1 MTHRASSSTRPVSPS
16 LARWAERLHRRRR
29 GFTLVELMV
38 AVTGGLFVSL
48 AVFAISRQSGRFYTR
63 ESRVSDATMGVMLG
77 FERLKA
83 DLGRAGFLSSPNVLV
98 DPHLCGNPTTYPA
111 MLQRL
116 AALRI
121 RPGQSPAAASTH
133 IQNNGLSPDELT
145 LMGSY
150 TGAEVFPIWNVD
162 NVGAT
167 YVVYLQ
173 QNTGPLGR
181 MGYASSPDQLG
192 MLQAIFG
199 SQPGRALRIQD
210 QSGEVQY
217 ATIQSVATAN
227 GPQVILS
234 QVPTLTFR
242 DTAGS
247 ICGLKGN
254 VTGAV
259 VNVVNFIKYDLRN
272 IKTQSNL
279 GANAAYDPIYTS
291 GGHPYDA
298 NTRFD
303 LVRVELDSSGA
314 PIQGT
319 EELVTEYA
327 VDFKL
332 GITVA
337 DTVPSNKDQ
346 TLLEIPPTG
355 NVKDWAGDLVGDVAN
370 PSNGPHRVRAVR
382 VRLSVRSQEPD
393 REASPPAGPGQ
404 LFRVSLGT
412 NANSPPFARVR
423 SVQADV
429 ALNNQTAVF
438 Y

>member
-1 MTHRASSSTRPVSPS
+1 MTSQRPSSSRS
-16 LARWAERLHRRRR
+16 LPPRRRRR

-63 ESRVSDATMGVMLG
+63 ESRVADATMGAMLG

-83 DLGRAGFLSSPNVLV
+83 DVGRAGFLSSPNIQV
-98 DPHLCGNPTTYPA
+98 DPNLCGDPSTYPP

-116 AALRI
+116 ASLRI
-121 RPGQSPAAASTH
+121 RPGQSAAAFEQH
-133 IQNNGLSPDELT
+133 MIDNGRTPDELT

-150 TGAEVFPIWNVD
+150 TGAEVYPVWNVD
-162 NVGAT
+162 TVGAT
-167 YVVYLQ
+167 YVVQLQ

-181 MGYASSPDQLG
+181 LGYSTSADPLG
-192 MLQAIFG
+192 LLQAIFG
-199 SQPGRALRIQD
+199 AAPGRGLRIQD

-227 GPQVILS
+227 GPQIILS
-234 QVPTLTFR
+234 QVPTLRFR
-242 DTAGS
+242 QTAGN

-259 VNVVNFIKYDLRN
+259 VNVVNFVKYDLRN
-272 IKTQSNL
+272 IQTQSNL
-279 GANAAYDPIYTS
+279 GANPAYDPVYTA
-291 GGHPYDA
+291 GGHPYDPG
-298 NTRFD
+298 TRFD
-303 LVRVELDSSGA
+303 LVRVELDTSGNA
-314 PIQGT
+314 IQGT

-337 DTVPSNKDQ
+337 DSVPANKDQ

-355 NVKDWAGDLVGDVAN
+355 AVASWAGDLVGDVTN

-382 VRLSVRSQEPD
+382 LRLSVRSQEPD
-393 REASPPAGPGQ
+393 RDGNPPAAPNQ
-404 LFRVSLGT
+404 LFRVGLGPS
-412 NANSPPFARVR
+412 AGPPFARVR
-423 SVQADV
+423 TVQADI